1 MIRRGTHKD
10 LRQLMA
16 LTRACAK
23 FMISQGIH
31 QWNEHYPSVTA
42 FEKDL
47 NRKELYVFEL
57 EKTVIGCIVIST
69 LKDDEYLPISWLSET
84 EHNIYIHRLA
94 ILPEFQGHGYAQ
106 QLMDFA
112 EDYAKS
118 KGFESVR
125 LDTFSQN
132 KRNHRFYEKRGYQ
145 RLGNIFFPK
154 QSTDPFHC
162 YELIL

>member
-10 LRQLMA
+10 LQQLMA

-57 EKTVIGCIVIST
+57 KKTVIGCIVIST
-69 LKDDEYLPISWLSET
+69 LKDDEYIPISWLSET

-94 ILPEFQGHGYAQ
+94 ILPEFQGQGYAQ

-162 YELIL
+162 YELLL